1 MASQTIEL
9 DITGM
14 TCDHCVRSVTNAL
27 KDVPG
32 VADVSVSLEKKEAIV
47 KGDAL
52 DVAALVA
59 AVAEEEYGATPR

>member
-1 MASQTIEL
+1 MAAQTIEL

-32 VADVSVSLEKKEAIV
+32 VSAVTVSLERKEAIV
-47 KGDAL
+47 EGEGL

-59 AVAEEEYGATPR
+59 AVAEEEYEASPR

>member
-1 MASQTIEL
+1 MATQTIEL

-32 VADVSVSLEKKEAIV
+32 VEDVTVSLENNEAIV
-47 KGDAL
+47 KGNSI

-59 AVAEEEYGATPR
+59 AVAEEEYEASPR